1 MPEWLVVVAWIAVGL
16 GVLSALVIAVDE
28 WAGHSQHMKIM
39 NVVWPLTALWAGPFA
54 LAGYYWFGRLSTHRA
69 IMGAKEQGE
78 VPAAKKKPFWAIS
91 AVAATHCGSGCTLGD
106 LIAEW
111 GVFFL
116 PAAATWFG
124 YRTLFRDEVFATWV
138 LDFVVAFL
146 LGILFQYFTIV
157 PMKHLPPGKGV
168 WAAIKADALSL
179 TAWQMGMYGWMA
191 IAIFGLFHHHLP
203 KTSPVFWFMMQIAM
217 VAGFLCSYP
226 ANWWLVREG
235 IKEKM

>member
-1 MPEWLVVVAWIAVGL
+1 MPEWLIVIAWIGVGL
-16 GVLSALVIAVDE
+16 GILSAVMITIDE
-28 WAGHSQHMKIM
+28 LAGHPQHMKIM
-39 NVVWPLTALWAGPFA
+39 NVVWPLTGLWAGP
-54 LAGYYWFGRLSTHRA
+54 LGLLGYYRFGRLSTQHV
-69 IMGAKEQGE
+69 MMEAKEHGE
-78 VPAAKKKPFWAIS
+78 TPPSKKKPFWAIS

-116 PAAATWFG
+116 PVVLTWFG
-124 YRTLFRDEVFATWV
+124 YRTIFSDKVFATWV
-138 LDFVVAFL
+138 IDFILAFL

-179 TAWQMGMYGWMA
+179 TAWQLGMYGWMA
-191 IAIFGLFHHHLP
+191 IAIFVLFDHHLP

-217 VAGFLCSYP
+217 VAGFLCAYP
-226 ANWWLVREG
+226 VNWWLVRSG